1 MKIAKGDLFRRIL
14 LNYKRLTGSLYS
26 YPEVFQQNSD
36 WFGDF
41 EGRSI
46 LALTSL
52 YCALQGHEK
61 EQRVVM
67 EHLQQIFLHIDEFL
81 NDDGYFGNKFDGF
94 VVDEQQLSGN
104 SWYIRG
110 LIEYYRLTG
119 DEKCI
124 KYIKSIVKN
133 YLIPIAPFFEKYPSS
148 IRDFGGV
155 GGHACEKIIDSWKV
169 STDVGC
175 AFISLDGYTAIY
187 EILPDPTLKEKI
199 AEIIRKFLTIDYIAL
214 ECQTHATLSC
224 ARGILRF
231 YQCTKDAKYLEYAKT
246 IFQQYVQ
253 CGMTLDYGNINW
265 FNRPST
271 WTEPCCIIDSMILSK
286 QLFLL
291 TKNEEYLKL
300 FNRIYVNGLRTFQR
314 SNGGAG
320 CSTCAYGNN
329 NELKMYLYEA
339 YFCCTMRLSNGFNE
353 IVDFSSFYKE
363 KKLFLPISCD
373 GQYCD
378 DNIDLSFQNDVYS
391 HDEIILTINAIK
403 EPLNVCLYVPEF
415 ACCDSY
421 NKENGFINLFL
432 DKPGEIIIP
441 IKLLIRN
448 KDFLLFRGDMML
460 TTKVQSDKETFFLYN
475 GMEYSPL
482 YDNSQFEEE
491 ELKGKIQYV

>member
-1 MKIAKGDLFRRIL
+1 MKIANGDLFRRIL
-14 LNYKRLTGSLYS
+14 LNYKRLTESLYS
-26 YPEVFQQNSD
+26 YPEVFKQNSD
-36 WFGDF
+36 WPGDF

-52 YCALQGHEK
+52 YRALQGNEK
-61 EQRVVM
+61 EQSVVM

-81 NDDGYFGNKFDGF
+81 NNDGYFGNKFDGQ
-94 VVDEQQLSGN
+94 VVNEQQLSGN

-110 LIEYYRLTG
+110 LIDYYRLTG
-119 DEKCI
+119 EKKCI
-124 KYIKSIVKN
+124 KYLKSIVKN

-155 GGHACEKIIDSWKV
+155 GGHECGTIIDSWKV

-187 EILPDPTLKEKI
+187 ELLPDPILKEKI
-199 AEIIRKFLTIDYIAL
+199 AGIIRKFLTIDYISL

-224 ARGILRF
+224 TRGILRF
-231 YQCTKDAKYLEYAKT
+231 YQCTKDVKYLEYAKK
-246 IFQQYVQ
+246 IFNKYIQY
-253 CGMTLDYGNINW
+253 GMTLDYGNINW

-271 WTEPCCIIDSMILSK
+271 WTEPCCIIDSMIISK
-286 QLFLL
+286 QLYLL
-291 TKNEEYLKL
+291 TENEDYLKL
-300 FNRIYVNGLRTFQR
+300 FNRIYVNELRTFQR

-339 YFCCTMRLSNGFNE
+339 YFCCTMRLSNGFSE

-363 KKLFLPISCD
+363 KKLLLPISCD
-373 GQYCD
+373 GQYYD
-378 DNIDLSFQNDVYS
+378 DNVDLSFQNDVYS
-391 HDEIILTINAIK
+391 HDEIVLTINAIN
-403 EPLNVCLYVPEF
+403 EPLNLYLYVPNF

-421 NKENGFINLFL
+421 EKVNGLINLTI
-432 DKPGEIIIP
+432 DKPGKIIIP
-441 IKLLIRN
+441 ITLLIRN
-448 KDFLLFRGDMML
+448 EGKLLLRGDMLL
-460 TTKVQSDKETFFLYN
+460 TTKAQSDKETIFLYN
-475 GMEYSPL
+475 GKEYSPL